1 MMQQQGRWQDYL
13 LLARIDKPTG
23 TLLLLFPTYWALW
36 LASHGSLSIFYFCLF
51 TIGTFS
57 MRCAGCIINDIS
69 DSDIDKYVKRTKDR
83 PITAGRISKKQAL
96 LAFALFCLISF
107 LCLFPLNWLSWKL
120 SLLALFLTCTYPMM
134 KRFFSIPQLYLG
146 FAFSFGI
153 IMAYAALLNTVP
165 KVGWLIYLA
174 TIFWIVGYDTVY
186 AISDKPDDLKLSI
199 KSSAITFGR
208 YDVVA
213 VMICYAIFLALMVVV
228 GYLYTLKIYYWLS
241 LGIVSLLMIR
251 QYPLIRNHDRLA
263 CYQAFLQNKWFGLL
277 IWFGIMC
284 SL

>member
-1 MMQQQGRWQDYL
+1 MKRQQVRWRDYL

-36 LASHGSLSIFYFCLF
+36 LASRGSLSVFYFFLF

-57 MRCAGCIINDIS
+57 MRSAGCIINDMS
-69 DSDIDKYVKRTKDR
+69 DSDIDKYVERTKDR

-96 LAFALFCLISF
+96 LAFALFCFIGF
-107 LCLFPLNWLSWKL
+107 VCLFPLNWLSWKL
-120 SLLALFLTCTYPMM
+120 SLVALFLACTYPVM
-134 KRFFSIPQLYLG
+134 KRFFPIPQLYLG

-174 TIFWIVGYDTVY
+174 TVFWVVGYDTVY
-186 AISDKPDDLKLSI
+186 AISDKPDDLKLSV

-208 YDVVA
+208 YDVAA
-213 VMICYAIFLALMVVV
+213 VMICYALFLILMVVV

-241 LGIVSLLMIR
+241 LGVVLLLMIR
-251 QYPLIRNHDRLA
+251 QYPRIRNHDRLA

>member
-1 MMQQQGRWQDYL
+1 MKQQGRWQDYL
-13 LLARIDKPTG
+13 LLARVDKPTG

-36 LASHGSLSIFYFCLF
+36 LASEGSLSPFYFFLF

-57 MRCAGCIINDIS
+57 MRSAGCIINDIS
-69 DSDIDKYVKRTKDR
+69 DSDIDKYVERTKDR
-83 PITAGRISKKQAL
+83 PVTAGYISKKQAL
-96 LAFALFCLISF
+96 LTAALVCFIAF
-107 LCLFPLNWLSWKL
+107 LCLLPLNWLSWKL
-120 SLLALFLTCTYPMM
+120 SLVALFLCCTYPRM

-153 IMAYAALLNTVP
+153 IMAYAAVLNTVP
-165 KVGWLIYLA
+165 RVSWLIYLA
-174 TIFWIVGYDTVY
+174 TIFWTVGYDTVY

-208 YDVVA
+208 YDVTA
-213 VMICYAIFLALMVVV
+213 VMICYTLFLVLMMVV
-228 GYLYTLKIYYWLS
+228 GYLYALKIYYWLS
-241 LGIVSLLMIR
+241 LWAVALLMIR
-251 QYPLIRNHDRLA
+251 QYPRIRNHDRLA

-277 IWFGIMC
+277 IWFGIVC